1 MKTNPKTTIDRRELN
16 LRLGIKSSLYNLR
29 SIVALLYALYV
40 ANGKKS
46 RVDYSE
52 EFIGEDGLTHL
63 NLNANIEGS
72 IASLLCV
79 DSIAETNINSTPLFK
94 AQMESLQVGIEL
106 FLKLGKIRFND
117 DSLSSA
123 SERTGGNRYQKYIE
137 FSTNIQILDIFLSN
151 YAELLPSFLLSW
163 LSNADSEHL
172 QIDNGVKRILTIFTE
187 ETQFKIRT
195 DVGDVIFH
203 KKVFTRK

>member
-52 EFIGEDGLTHL
+52 ECMGEDGLTHL

-137 FSTNIQILDIFLSN
+137 FSTNIQILDIFLS
-151 YAELLPSFLLSW
+151 
-163 LSNADSEHL
+163 
-172 QIDNGVKRILTIFTE
+172 
-187 ETQFKIRT
+187 
-195 DVGDVIFH
+195 
-203 KKVFTRK
+203 KK